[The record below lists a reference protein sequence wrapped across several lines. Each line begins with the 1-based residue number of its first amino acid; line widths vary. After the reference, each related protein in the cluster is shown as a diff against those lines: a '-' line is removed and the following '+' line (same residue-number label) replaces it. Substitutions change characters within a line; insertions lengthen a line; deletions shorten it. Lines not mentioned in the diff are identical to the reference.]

1 YTLRSTDYEANKGV
15 QQLWLL
21 DLASGAS
28 RALTSSASN
37 HSPRWSADGR
47 TLYFLSSRGGSSQVW
62 RLSLAGGEAQ
72 AVTALPLDVGAFA
85 VSPTGDRI
93 AVAMEVFPDCK
104 DLACTKQRLDE
115 LGTRKN

>member
-1 YTLRSTDYEANKGV
+1 MSAPASKDSSRPFTVHDLVRLDRVSDPRVSPDGRHVAYTLRSTDYEANKGV

-62 RLSLAGGEAQ
+62 RLSLAGG
-72 AVTALPLDVGAFA
+72 
-85 VSPTGDRI
+85 
-93 AVAMEVFPDCK
+93 
-104 DLACTKQRLDE
+104 
-115 LGTRKN
+115 